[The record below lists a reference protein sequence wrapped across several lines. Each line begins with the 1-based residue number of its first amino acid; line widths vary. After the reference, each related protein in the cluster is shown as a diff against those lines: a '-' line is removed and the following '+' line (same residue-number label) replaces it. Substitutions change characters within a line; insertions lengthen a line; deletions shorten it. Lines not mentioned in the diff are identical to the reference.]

1 MWAILIKN
9 HNLSKQATFS
19 GTMKTIAT
27 EMEKE
32 EWSQTDTM
40 VEIPKYS
47 SVVVMMAAT
56 AACVVY
62 QNVLK

>member
-9 HNLSKQATFS
+9 HNLFKQATLS
-19 GTMKTIAT
+19 GTMKTNAT
-27 EMEKE
+27 EIEKAE
-32 EWSQTDTM
+32 CFQTERII
-40 VEIPKYS
+40 EIPKYS
-47 SVVVMMAAT
+47 SVVVMTAAT